1 MKKNFLIVGLL
12 AFTFSSAFI
21 ACEKENIKQ
30 EEETE
35 IISVETSDVR
45 TKELTEA
52 LEANMEKFPT
62 KADRDIE
69 LRRLKLKYEGMD
81 SREDCIEHAWA
92 WGTVIARGYAEF
104 TDYDLD
110 YLEWFFTDVYYR
122 NNCL

>member
-12 AFTFSSAFI
+12 VFTFSSAFI

-35 IISVETSDVR
+35 IRSVETSDVR

-52 LEANMEKFPT
+52 LEANLEKFPT

-81 SREDCIEHAWA
+81 NRDDCMESAWA
-92 WGTVIARGYAEF
+92 WGSLIASRYAEF
-104 TDYDLD
+104 TNYELD
-110 YLEWFFTDVYYR
+110 YLEWFFTDVYY
-122 NNCL
+122 NNHCV